1 MGLGQ
6 EGSKD
11 EDTIEECY
19 RGNMQ
24 EDEQKDDFKEER
36 LSREQIDGCLL
47 KLCLALVG
55 LGEGQVSWEAEEL
68 AVKYGVVFIV
78 PCVVKL

>member
-6 EGSKD
+6 EESKD

-24 EDEQKDDFKEER
+24 EDGQKDDFKEDR
-36 LSREQIDGCLL
+36 LSWEQIDGCLL

-55 LGEGQVSWEAEEL
+55 LGEGQVSWEL
-68 AVKYGVVFIV
+68 VVKYGVVFLV
-78 PCVVKL
+78 PCVVGL